1 MELAVPKVLAWKCPY
16 TGELFEDEKKYKNH
30 LAKLARYRRE
40 QRKLQIAEDAAQSW
54 WTEFQNIEMDISEL
68 PKLIIENQ
76 DKFWAES
83 NRTDRWNWQQIGQT
97 RKGVIMPTPKL
108 VKFTKFDL
116 RWSDSVSNTH
126 NCPKN
131 GSTNWGGNRSDLPRG
146 YPGRHRL
153 PVRSPKTRDQT
164 GARKYAG
171 AAGPARP
178 SRTAVLRAAR
188 RRDQR
193 CYAASP
199 AAEHLFRV
207 RNVAKTCTNLRQNVG
222 SGRLL
227 R

>member
-83 NRTDRWNWQQIGQT
+83 NRADRWNWQQIGQT

-146 YPGRHRL
+146 YPGWTGHIEWQIEWPKEWDGWYPGSDLFAGHRACIH
-153 PVRSPKTRDQT
+153 T
-164 GARKYAG
+164 GTGGGGFWSKGYQSFG
-171 AAGPARP
+171 YGVNIFAADWPGLNRF
-178 SRTAVLRAAR
+178 REKKVVWEVL
-188 RRDQR
+188 
-193 CYAASP
+193 STP
-199 AAEHLFRV
+199 
-207 RNVAKTCTNLRQNVG
+207 
-222 SGRLL
+222 
-227 R
+227 